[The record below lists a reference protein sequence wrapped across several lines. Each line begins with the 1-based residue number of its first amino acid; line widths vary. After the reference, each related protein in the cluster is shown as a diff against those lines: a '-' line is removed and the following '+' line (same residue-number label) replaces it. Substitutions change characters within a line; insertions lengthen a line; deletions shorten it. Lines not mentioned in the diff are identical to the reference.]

1 MCVCGGGGG
10 GCLEKGGSSDFQLKH
25 GRRLSV
31 IDEGYK
37 MAMPLREKTTRKT
50 TRSPLLIEDKKLGS
64 CMALLIGSEIYS
76 VLWWGWTAV
85 AI

>member
-1 MCVCGGGGG
+1 M
-10 GCLEKGGSSDFQLKH
+10 
-25 GRRLSV
+25 

-37 MAMPLREKTTRKT
+37 MAMPLREKTTR
-50 TRSPLLIEDKKLGS
+50 SPLLIEDKKLGI